1 MGSLMPT
8 LPKVTNAQGLWTL
21 DFYAWASD
29 TKAFLSTFDGKKT
42 HIYDIGSLLYY
53 SLQWCFFL

>member
-1 MGSLMPT
+1 MPT